1 MNYTITQAIKKL
13 SNHSTTDDYFNL
25 CRLIRDGIIHTCFD
39 VYGVA
44 IAVVKESNK
53 PLPNK
58 EVVGIRFLK
67 ENENL
72 IVNPNQ
78 CYNNAICDLILDK
91 IDKTDIPL
99 VKDTISNKYDYVL
112 LRGAKIDNIHLI
124 TTQLKDWYILVENP
138 INLSEDTSTKRQT
151 SVRNLEEFNIYASFT
166 LSKLSLLITK
176 KSVDTYLESLN
187 TKTSK
192 HHTVSDSYLEAKKYV
207 ASLSDLC
214 WEADVSK
221 KLTRL
226 WIAEAI
232 RKKLK
237 GHKYE
242 DELPERDET
251 LATDWVTQP
260 KAKYNSNPGRR
271 SNSKKEQAKSLLKA
285 VLEISD

>member
-13 SNHSTTDDYFNL
+13 SNHSTTDNYFNL

-166 LSKLSLLITK
+166 LSKLSLLITNLIFVGK
-176 KSVDTYLESLN
+176 RMFPRN
-187 TKTSK
+187 
-192 HHTVSDSYLEAKKYV
+192 
-207 ASLSDLC
+207 
-214 WEADVSK
+214 
-221 KLTRL
+221 
-226 WIAEAI
+226 
-232 RKKLK
+232 
-237 GHKYE
+237 
-242 DELPERDET
+242 
-251 LATDWVTQP
+251 
-260 KAKYNSNPGRR
+260 
-271 SNSKKEQAKSLLKA
+271 
-285 VLEISD
+285 